1 MQLLSSSIEL
11 KNLRFH
17 AGHGISQ
24 LEQRVGCTFR
34 VNVRLD
40 FTVKAC
46 ALEADRLEG
55 TLNYAELFKV
65 IQREFM
71 PTTQLIEHAAW
82 RVAKSLL
89 KEFASIDTVDIEV
102 EKLNPPISADCE
114 SASIRLKI
122 ERS

>member
-1 MQLLSSSIEL
+1 MHLLSSSIEL

-17 AGHGISQ
+17 AGHGVST

-34 VNVRLD
+34 VNVHLD
-40 FTVKAC
+40 FSIKAS
-46 ALEADRLEG
+46 ALETDQLEG

-89 KEFASIDTVDIEV
+89 KEFDCIDTVDIEV

-114 SASIRLKI
+114 SASVKLKI